1 MLTARTPAAATGT
14 ATDRRLKTVATIAAA
29 LTGLL
34 AFAGAIGVVGGGAD
48 FGKQVE
54 ERLPWESPVLAGIA
68 LALVVGVPTTLAAFT
83 LWRSMPQAAVTT
95 LIAGLMLVAWIA
107 VQIAV
112 IREFNPL
119 QVIFGLLGLLLL
131 ATGWHFARSDT
142 PD

>member
-1 MLTARTPAAATGT
+1 MPTAQTRAVAGT
-14 ATDRRLKTVATIAAA
+14 ATNRGLRAVATVAAA

-34 AFAGAIGVVGGGAD
+34 AFAGAIGVAGGGAD
-48 FGKQVE
+48 FGKDVE
-54 ERLPWESPVLAGIA
+54 QRLPWESPVLAGIA

-83 LWRSMPQAAVTT
+83 LWRLMPQAAVTT
-95 LIAGLMLVAWIA
+95 LIAGVMLVAWIA

-119 QVIFGLLGLLLL
+119 QVVFGLVGLLLI

-142 PD
+142 LK